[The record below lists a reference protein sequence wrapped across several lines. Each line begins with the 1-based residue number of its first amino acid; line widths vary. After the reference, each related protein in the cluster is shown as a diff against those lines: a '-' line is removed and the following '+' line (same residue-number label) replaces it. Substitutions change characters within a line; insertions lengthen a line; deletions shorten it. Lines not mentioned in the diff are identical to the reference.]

1 MPLQSSYRLKQH
13 IREEHK
19 EEYLTCKVC
28 TKKFKTRKYLTRH
41 CRNVHPKDKL
51 IDEMVAAASEGLDPK
66 GSQMSC
72 TIDNCDK
79 KFLKR
84 QIVKK
89 D

>member
-1 MPLQSSYRLKQH
+1 
-13 IREEHK
+13 
-19 EEYLTCKVC
+19 
-28 TKKFKTRKYLTRH
+28 
-41 CRNVHPKDKL
+41 
-51 IDEMVAAASEGLDPK
+51 MVAAASEGLDPK